1 MSEVNSL
8 QSQIIIIGLICIA
21 AAVIVIVLM
30 CINII
35 RPLARMVGIIERFGN
50 ADFSKK
56 IPDDLIFRK
65 DEIGTLGKSMAR
77 MQTVIREIFRSIIS
91 ETDLVE
97 GNVVSTQGEI
107 SELSGKIDTVDDL
120 TSDRAAEMQETAAS
134 TELINQ
140 NALNVKD
147 SVGEISD
154 RADRGISMADDIN
167 ERATK
172 LKEGALDAQRS
183 VVALTAELRD
193 RLDHAVEESKAVNQ
207 INALSDA
214 ILDIAS
220 ETELLSLNASIE
232 AARAGEAG
240 KGFAVVAEQIGKLAE
255 NSQETVGQ
263 IQEITKQVVIA
274 VNNLADNSMETIKF
288 IDENILKDYDS
299 MVGTGEQY
307 YQDANAFRDL
317 METIGESAN
326 ELMESIAAM
335 TESVSEISLAN
346 SEGAHGITTISHNT
360 SDIQEMSSH
369 VSNIMDEV
377 QDSALKL
384 KEKVNK
390 LTI

>member
-1 MSEVNSL
+1 MND
-8 QSQIIIIGLICIA
+8 I
-21 AAVIVIVLM
+21 
-30 CINII
+30 
-35 RPLARMVGIIERFGN
+35 
-50 ADFSKK
+50 
-56 IPDDLIFRK
+56 
-65 DEIGTLGKSMAR
+65 
-77 MQTVIREIFRSIIS
+77 
-91 ETDLVE
+91 
-97 GNVVSTQGEI
+97 
-107 SELSGKIDTVDDL
+107 

-167 ERATK
+167 ERATQ

-307 YQDANAFRDL
+307 YQDANAFREL
-317 METIGESAN
+317 MVTIGESAD
-326 ELMESIAAM
+326 ELMKSIAAM
-335 TESVSEISLAN
+335 TESVSEISAAN

-369 VSNIMDEV
+369 VSDIMDEV